1 MKEIFAF
8 IQKEFRHIFRD
19 RRTTLI
25 VLVMPI
31 VQIILFGFAI
41 STEVHNAVV
50 DVVGDSGDP
59 VVRNIIDRIDNNKY
73 LSIGEFHNSPSEAE
87 VRIRKGKAKAF
98 LYFESDFDKKFSSQG
113 KAVIQIVSDGSD
125 PNSAQ
130 IVMNYIKGVLQS
142 SQVEFSERMFGV
154 GATSMR
160 PNVQLMYNP
169 AMNSSYNFVPGVM
182 GLILMLICSMM
193 TAVSIV
199 EEKEMGTMELVLV
212 SPVKPFWIILS
223 KLIPYLFLSLINF
236 VSVLLLAHYVMEV
249 PIRGSLTLLSFSAL
263 IFVGSSLGLGLL
275 VSVISKT
282 QQTAMLLCGMGL
294 TMPTMLLSGIIFPCE
309 SMPVALQALSDV
321 IPAKWF
327 IIIVKKIM
335 IQGVGL
341 QEIAK
346 ELTVL
351 SGMAVFLLW
360 VSVKNF
366 KTRL

>member
-50 DVVGDSGDP
+50 DVVGDPGDP

-73 LSIGEFHNSPSEAE
+73 LSIGEFHNSHSEAE
-87 VRIRKGKAKAF
+87 VRIRKGRAKAF
-98 LYFESDFDKKFSSQG
+98 LCFESDFDKKFSSQG
-113 KAVIQIVSDGSD
+113 NAVIQIVSDGSD

-142 SQVEFSERMFGV
+142 SQLEFSERMFGV
-154 GATSMR
+154 GTTSMR

-249 PIRGSLTLLSFSAL
+249 PVRGSLTLLSFSAL

-309 SMPVALQALSDV
+309 SMPVALQALSDI

-346 ELTVL
+346 ELMVL

>member
-50 DVVGDSGDP
+50 DVVGDPGDP

-73 LSIGEFHNSPSEAE
+73 LSIGEFHNSHSEAE
-87 VRIRKGKAKAF
+87 VRIRKGRAKAF
-98 LYFESDFDKKFSSQG
+98 LCFESDFDKKFSSQG
-113 KAVIQIVSDGSD
+113 NAVIQIVSDGSD

-142 SQVEFSERMFGV
+142 SQLEFSERMFEV
-154 GATSMR
+154 GTTSMR

-249 PIRGSLTLLSFSAL
+249 PVRGSLTLLSFSAL

-309 SMPVALQALSDV
+309 SMPVALQALSDI

-346 ELTVL
+346 ELMVL

>member
-50 DVVGDSGDP
+50 DVVGDPADP
-59 VVRNIIDRIDNNKY
+59 VVRDIIDRIDNNKY
-73 LSIGEFHNSPSEAE
+73 LSIGEFHHSPSEAE
-87 VRIRKGKAKAF
+87 VQIRKGKAKAF
-98 LYFESDFDKKFSSQG
+98 LCFESDFDNKFSSQG

-130 IVMNYIKGVLQS
+130 IVMNYIIGVLQS

-154 GATSMR
+154 GTTSMR

-199 EEKEMGTMELVLV
+199 KEKEMGTMELVLV

-263 IFVGSSLGLGLL
+263 VFVGSSLGLGLL

-309 SMPVALQALSDV
+309 SMPMALQVISDV

-327 IIIVKKIM
+327 ITIVKKIM

-351 SGMAVFLLW
+351 SGMAVFLLL

>member
-31 VQIILFGFAI
+31 VQIILFGFAM

-50 DVVGDSGDP
+50 DVVGDPGDP

-87 VRIRKGKAKAF
+87 LRIRKGKAKAF
-98 LYFESDFDKKFSSQG
+98 LCFESDFDKKFSSRG
-113 KAVIQIVSDGSD
+113 KAVIQIVSDGTD

-130 IVMNYIKGVLQS
+130 IIMNYIKGVLLS
-142 SQVEFSERMFGV
+142 SQLEFSERMFGV
-154 GATSMR
+154 GNTSMR

-309 SMPVALQALSDV
+309 SMPVALQVLSDV

-346 ELTVL
+346 ELTIL

>member
-50 DVVGDSGDP
+50 DVVGDPGDP

-73 LSIGEFHNSPSEAE
+73 LSIGEFHNSPAEAE
-87 VRIRKGKAKAF
+87 VRIRKGKANAF
-98 LYFESDFDKKFSSQG
+98 LCFESVFDKKFSSQG

-154 GATSMR
+154 EATSMR

-249 PIRGSLTLLSFSAL
+249 PVRGSLTLLSFSAL

-346 ELTVL
+346 ELTIL

>member
-50 DVVGDSGDP
+50 DVVGDHGDP

-73 LSIGEFHNSPSEAE
+73 LSIGEFHNSPAEAE

-98 LYFESDFDKKFSSQG
+98 LCFESDFDKKFSFQG

-142 SQVEFSERMFGV
+142 SQLEFSERMLGV
-154 GATSMR
+154 RTTSMR

-309 SMPVALQALSDV
+309 SMPVALQALSDF

>member
-50 DVVGDSGDP
+50 DVVGDLGDP

-87 VRIRKGKAKAF
+87 VRIMKGKAKAF
-98 LYFESDFDKKFSSQG
+98 LCFESDFDKKFSSQG

-142 SQVEFSERMFGV
+142 SQMEFSERMFGV
-154 GATSMR
+154 GTTSMR

-309 SMPVALQALSDV
+309 SMPVALQVLSDV

>member
-50 DVVGDSGDP
+50 DVVGDPGDP

-73 LSIGEFHNSPSEAE
+73 LSIGEFHNSPAEAE
-87 VRIRKGKAKAF
+87 VRIRKGKANAF
-98 LYFESDFDKKFSSQG
+98 LCFESDFDKKFSSQG

-154 GATSMR
+154 EATSMR

-182 GLILMLICSMM
+182 GLILTLICSMM

-249 PIRGSLTLLSFSAL
+249 PVRGSLTLLSFSAL

-346 ELTVL
+346 ELTIL

>member
-50 DVVGDSGDP
+50 DVVGDPGDP

-98 LYFESDFDKKFSSQG
+98 LCFESDFDKKFSSQG
-113 KAVIQIVSDGSD
+113 KAVIQIVSDG
-125 PNSAQ
+125 SAQ

-142 SQVEFSERMFGV
+142 SQVEFSERMFGI
-154 GATSMR
+154 GNTCMR

-169 AMNSSYNFVPGVM
+169 AMNSSYNFVPGVI

-249 PIRGSLTLLSFSAL
+249 PVRGSLTLLSFSAL

-309 SMPVALQALSDV
+309 SMPVALQALSDF